1 MLLYHSTLCYR
12 GYRRK
17 YLNYLR
23 VEEPGAETPKKG
35 PKTDCSVTW
44 WIDFILSVQIFENQF
59 TVYFYQKMHEMK
71 FVVTKYYFQTDDC
84 EQITICHQYHWNQA
98 QDDKADSHVFCCV
111 QVLTEAHRHCSCCS
125 KHSLS
130 KSPEYFDLVWVPSN
144 RNLPVQWARCEV
156 NTCFLWF
163 RVIF

>member
-1 MLLYHSTLCYR
+1 MRLTV
-12 GYRRK
+12 
-17 YLNYLR
+17 LR

-71 FVVTKYYFQTDDC
+71 FVVTKYYFQTNDC
-84 EQITICHQYHWNQA
+84 QQITIFNQYHLNQA
-98 QDDKADSHVFCCV
+98 QDDKADSRVFCCA
-111 QVLTEAHRHCSCCS
+111 QILTVAHRHCSCCC

-130 KSPEYFDLVWVPSN
+130 KSPEHFDLVWLPSN
-144 RNLPVQWARCEV
+144 GNLPVQRAMCEV
-156 NTCFLWF
+156 NTSFLCFRMNF
-163 RVIF
+163 